1 MPDFALKLGQNFQ
14 FKGLEIPETI
24 SFGGTQKL
32 AMHDLVGGTRVID
45 SMGAFCGPVEWS
57 GWLLGNEAL
66 SRARELDDLR
76 VAGKELV
83 LQWSEICYIV
93 VIREFRADFQRAYKI
108 PYKISCEVSSDMSK
122 FTMQDETPSIDS
134 LVKSDA
140 ATATD
145 LVNTIGD
152 GTLSSL
158 MDSANSAIDNVA
170 SFANAA
176 QSTLSNVVQQITAV
190 RDRTQQLVA
199 SANNALTTVTTL
211 GGILPNNP
219 ISQQVTKLT
228 GQINSA
234 LSLPV
239 LVQLDRVAGRMQTNI
254 ASIYKSAKQVVVA
267 GGDLMQLA
275 AKEYNDA
282 MAWTGLAKANPQLLW
297 DPLIQGIQTLVIP
310 PNKDNVGGLPN
321 P

>member
-1 MPDFALKLGQNFQ
+1 MPDFTLKLGQNFQ
-14 FKGLEIPETI
+14 FKDLEIPETI

-45 SMGAFCGPVEWS
+45 SMGAFCAPVEWS
-57 GWLLGNEAL
+57 GWLLGTEAL
-66 SRARELDDLR
+66 ARARELDDLR
-76 VAGKELV
+76 VSGKELV

-93 VIREFRADFQRAYKI
+93 VIREFRADFQRTYKI

-122 FTMQDETPSIDS
+122 YTMPDEGTGIDG

-140 ATATD
+140 AAMTD
-145 LVNTIGD
+145 MASSIGD

-158 MDSANSAIDNVA
+158 IDSANSAIDTVA

-176 QSTLSNVVQQITAV
+176 QSTLSNVLQKVTAV
-190 RDRTQQLVA
+190 RDRAQTLVA
-199 SANNALTTVTTL
+199 SANSELMKVATL

-219 ISQQVTKLT
+219 VAQQVAKLN

-254 ASIYKSAKQVVVA
+254 ASVYKSAKHVVTA
-267 GGDLMQLA
+267 GGDLMKLA
-275 AKEYNDA
+275 AKEYDDA
-282 MAWTGLAKANPQLLW
+282 MAWTSLAKANPELLW
-297 DPLIQGIQTLVIP
+297 DPLVQGVKTLIVP
-310 PNKDNVGGLPN
+310 PHKDTAGGLPN